1 MAFKDLIILTL
12 IFLTACGNSPKPK
25 PIADL
30 PLAPLIFT
38 KHNSLE
44 KFLDS
49 LVQTPGITYAQTEP
63 RCSADTFALGNNN
76 FRIVKTTGS
85 IVQSYH
91 YFDWEKRSPFE
102 NTADSCNS
110 VLQFG
115 SHKWTGH
122 CQLHMECPQKAE
134 FTFHQSKFIY
144 RLGVPMNNC
153 SGRMCRVLYYPVF
166 AINGQDTSLQVFTNV
181 EDVTGFRYGD
191 FNQDKCLDFL
201 VVGNGFSREDLK
213 KLAQRGE
220 MHAGLDYS
228 DDQCYKITALTFKN
242 GKWMELKDRN
252 GKLYYFLLR
261 LNEALNPDAGFELLD
276 AYWLD

>member
-1 MAFKDLIILTL
+1 MVKLFFLFFL
-12 IFLTACGNSPKPK
+12 IFLTACGRPKQQNPTANLFV
-25 PIADL
+25 PEL
-30 PLAPLIFT
+30 VFT
-38 KHNSLE
+38 SHKSLE

-49 LVQTPGITYAQTEP
+49 LVETPGITYAKTEP
-63 RCSADTFALGNNN
+63 QCSADTFPLGNNN
-76 FRIVKTTGS
+76 FRIVKTLGS

-144 RLGVPMNNC
+144 RLGVHMNNC
-153 SGRMCRVLYYPVF
+153 SGRMCRVIYYPVF
-166 AINGQDTSLQVFTNV
+166 AINGQDTSLQVFTNI
-181 EDVTGFRYGD
+181 EDVTGLRYGD
-191 FNQDKCLDFL
+191 FDKDKSLDFL
-201 VVGNGFSREDLK
+201 VLGNGFSREDVK
-213 KLAQRGE
+213 KLVQRDKKLT
-220 MHAGLDYS
+220 GLDCS

-242 GKWMELKDRN
+242 GKWTELKDGN
-252 GKLYYFLLR
+252 GKLFYFLLR

-276 AYWLD
+276 AYWVE

>member
-1 MAFKDLIILTL
+1 MAKNLFLFILIILTTCKNPNQQDPL
-12 IFLTACGNSPKPK
+12 ADSP
-25 PIADL
+25 A
-30 PLAPLIFT
+30 APLIFT

-76 FRIVKTTGS
+76 FRIVQTLGD
-85 IVQSYH
+85 IRQYYH
-91 YFDWEKRSPFE
+91 YYDWEKRGPFE
-102 NTADSCNS
+102 NTADSCRS
-110 VLQFG
+110 ILQLG
-115 SHKWTGH
+115 SHKWAGH
-122 CQLHMECPQKAE
+122 CQLHMECTEKAE
-134 FTFHQSKFIY
+134 FTFNHSKFIY

-153 SGRMCRVLYYPVF
+153 TGRMCRVLYYPVF

-181 EDVTGFRYGD
+181 EDVTGLRYGD
-191 FNQDKCLDFL
+191 FNEDKCLDFL
-201 VVGNGFSREDLK
+201 VVGNGFSRDDLK

-220 MHAGLDYS
+220 MQAGLDCS

-242 GKWMELKDRN
+242 GKWTALKDRN
-252 GKLYYFLLR
+252 GKLFYFLLR

-276 AYWLD
+276 AYWVK

>member
-1 MAFKDLIILTL
+1 MAKNLFLFIL
-12 IFLTACGNSPKPK
+12 IFLTACKNPKKQGQLADSPAP
-25 PIADL
+25 
-30 PLAPLIFT
+30 PLIFT

-76 FRIVKTTGS
+76 FRIVKTLGD
-85 IVQSYH
+85 IRQYYH
-91 YFDWEKRSPFE
+91 YYDWEKRSPFE

-110 VLQFG
+110 VLQLG
-115 SHKWTGH
+115 SHKWAGH

-134 FTFHQSKFIY
+134 FTFNHSKFIY

-153 SGRMCRVLYYPVF
+153 TGRMCRVLYYPVF

-181 EDVTGFRYGD
+181 EDVTGLRYGD
-191 FNQDKCLDFL
+191 FNEDKCLDFL

-213 KLAQRGE
+213 KLAQRGK
-220 MHAGLDYS
+220 MQAGLDCS

-242 GKWMELKDRN
+242 GKWTALKDRN
-252 GKLYYFLLR
+252 GKLFYFLLR

-276 AYWLD
+276 AYWME